1 VIDSAQTSKDA
12 CSKFLETLAFQKER
26 KRSRK
31 RKRPR
36 KERER

>member
-1 VIDSAQTSKDA
+1 VIDSNQTSEDA
-12 CSKFLETLAFQKER
+12 CYWFLETLAFQKER